1 MKYTIVYLKAD
12 GMNNVRPCDKAF
24 YPELEAAMLD
34 AEINERADDYHNTFV
49 VFEDDTVIYESN
61 MVPEYRINIYDYV

>member
-1 MKYTIVYLKAD
+1 MGIVFSWLLWY
-12 GMNNVRPCDKAF
+12 MRDKTF
-24 YPELEAAMLD
+24 YPELEAAMSD

-49 VFEDDTVIYESN
+49 MFEDDTVIYESS